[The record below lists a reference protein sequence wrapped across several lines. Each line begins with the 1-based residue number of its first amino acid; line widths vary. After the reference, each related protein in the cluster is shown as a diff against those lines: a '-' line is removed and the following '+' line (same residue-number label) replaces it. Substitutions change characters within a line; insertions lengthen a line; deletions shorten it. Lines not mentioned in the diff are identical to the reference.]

1 MDGFFRKLYQLI
13 ERNPQYYVGY
23 SLTLANLIPNNL
35 IVDVD
40 LFLGSKHEMLGFV
53 KVLKSNESGYSG
65 DEPNQRGKFILV
77 SKKCLR
83 AFPPLSESILNSQST
98 IKCLLPN
105 SNLVGLNIVYHN
117 AKFFPSHQ
125 RNHDEVRIYRNNEFD
140 EGLNPDRNVLIIF
153 FPNDDHLLG
162 SFNVVSLREGDHEFD
177 LWKKFDSKTFEIK
190 QVQKLT
196 LTKELMARSKD
207 NNLDRMVENFKH
219 VIQNVAKFSE
229 GNSETG
235 SSRTQQEAAQG
246 DPALALSTLINSQGQ
261 FSKYIR
267 EVYDFKCCLRKNA
280 LINTSGLGL
289 EAAHIKAHSNGGPLL
304 PTNGILLSADLH
316 RIFDAGGLSLY
327 DDGAVKIHSS
337 IPKSSGI
344 WDYEKFKIC
353 PKPGYELYA
362 PYKDYIEFHRENV
375 FSRFEN

>member
-1 MDGFFRKLYQLI
+1 
-13 ERNPQYYVGY
+13 
-23 SLTLANLIPNNL
+23 
-35 IVDVD
+35 
-40 LFLGSKHEMLGFV
+40 MLGFA
-53 KVLKSNESGYSG
+53 KILESNESGYSG
-65 DEPNQRGKFILV
+65 DKPNQRGKFILV
-77 SKKCLR
+77 PKKCLR

-153 FPNDDHLLG
+153 FPIKGHALG
-162 SFNVVSLREGDHEFD
+162 SFNVLSLMEGDHGFD
-177 LWKKFDSKTFEIK
+177 LWKKFNKKNFEIE
-190 QVQKLT
+190 QVQELPFA
-196 LTKELMARSKD
+196 KELMARSND
-207 NNLDRMVENFKH
+207 SNLDGTVQNFKNI
-219 VIQNVAKFSE
+219 IQNVEKYSE
-229 GNSETG
+229 GNNSSR

-261 FSKYIR
+261 FSKYVN
-267 EVYDFKCCLRKNA
+267 EMYDFKCCLRKNA

-289 EAAHIKAHSNGGPLL
+289 EAAHIKAHANGGPLL

-316 RIFDAGGLSLY
+316 KVFDKGGLSLY
-327 DDGAVKIHSS
+327 NDGSVKVHPS

-344 WDYEKFKIC
+344 WDYENLKIC
-353 PKPGYELYA
+353 PKPGYEFFA
-362 PYKDYIEFHRENV
+362 PYIDYIEFHNKNV

>member
-1 MDGFFRKLYQLI
+1 
-13 ERNPQYYVGY
+13 
-23 SLTLANLIPNNL
+23 
-35 IVDVD
+35 
-40 LFLGSKHEMLGFV
+40 MLGFA
-53 KVLKSNESGYSG
+53 KILESNESGYSG
-65 DEPNQRGKFILV
+65 DKPNQRGKFILV
-77 SKKCLR
+77 PKKCLR

-153 FPNDDHLLG
+153 FPIKGHALG
-162 SFNVVSLREGDHEFD
+162 SFNVLSLTEGDHGFD
-177 LWKKFDSKTFEIK
+177 LWKKFNKKNFEIE
-190 QVQKLT
+190 QVQELPFA
-196 LTKELMARSKD
+196 KELMARSND
-207 NNLDRMVENFKH
+207 SNLDGTVQNFKNI
-219 VIQNVAKFSE
+219 IQNVAKYSE
-229 GNSETG
+229 GNNGSR

-261 FSKYIR
+261 FSKYVN
-267 EVYDFKCCLRKNA
+267 EMYDFKCCLRKNA

-289 EAAHIKAHSNGGPLL
+289 EAAHIKAHANGGPLL

-316 RIFDAGGLSLY
+316 KVFDKGGLSLY
-327 DDGAVKIHSS
+327 NDGSVKVHPS

-344 WDYEKFKIC
+344 WDYEKLKIC
-353 PKPGYELYA
+353 PKPGYEFFA
-362 PYKDYIEFHRENV
+362 PYIDYIEFHNKNV